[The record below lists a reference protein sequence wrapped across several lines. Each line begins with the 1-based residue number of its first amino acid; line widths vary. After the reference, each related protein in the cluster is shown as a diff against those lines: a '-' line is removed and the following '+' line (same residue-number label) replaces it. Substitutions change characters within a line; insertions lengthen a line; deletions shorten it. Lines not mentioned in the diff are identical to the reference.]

1 MDWDSVGAI
10 GEIIGAVA
18 VVVSLFYVG
27 SQVKQNA
34 TSVRGQTHES
44 ITRTMVDVNLL
55 LASDP
60 DLSVAISRANA
71 GNELSNEQYQR
82 TLNVL
87 GALVRIAAAAHHQHS
102 LGLLDDE
109 ELDIYTKGTSWML
122 SSPTGQAVWDVV
134 RDSHTL
140 AFRHHVE
147 DQLKQNE
154 NSALNNKAQK
164 VLNRE

>member
-71 GNELSNEQYQR
+71 GKELSNEQYQR

-87 GALVRIAAAAHHQHS
+87 GASLRIAATAHHQHS

-109 ELDIYTKGTSWML
+109 ELEILTKGTPVSYTHL
-122 SSPTGQAVWDVV
+122 TLPTIYSV
-134 RDSHTL
+134 
-140 AFRHHVE
+140 
-147 DQLKQNE
+147 
-154 NSALNNKAQK
+154 
-164 VLNRE
+164 